1 MVFWRYNFTMNR
13 HFMFERKL
21 LTAVK
26 PVDLHLNIYILS
38 KSWIIRLGTAD
49 KLQDNYHEE
58 LTKQWEYLT
67 QPGRRED
74 YLSPSCITDDVQIV
88 IWRATYLCVI
98 LIILLYYYTSNL
110 HQREREIYK
119 PQTIYRWSWRWS
131 RFSLLR
137 KQDNWQK

>member
-1 MVFWRYNFTMNR
+1 MNR

-58 LTKQWEYLT
+58 LTKQ
-67 QPGRRED
+67 
-74 YLSPSCITDDVQIV
+74 
-88 IWRATYLCVI
+88 
-98 LIILLYYYTSNL
+98 
-110 HQREREIYK
+110 
-119 PQTIYRWSWRWS
+119 
-131 RFSLLR
+131 
-137 KQDNWQK
+137 